1 MLDARRHF
9 VQNLAGAAGAFLL
22 FQSQPPIPGGR
33 QKLPINPPE
42 PAEKQDP
49 DAATTLSPKAPLHA
63 QEKELRET
71 MDQLFVRVRDLK
83 LELDRLPTSEV
94 FSVSVFKQ
102 TQEIEKLAK
111 RLKTYAKG

>member
-1 MLDARRHF
+1 MLDARRCF
-9 VQNLAGAAGAFLL
+9 FKNLAGAAGAFLF
-22 FQSQPPIPGGR
+22 FQSQPPIPGAR

-42 PAEKQDP
+42 PAEKQDANAP
-49 DAATTLSPKAPLHA
+49 ETLSPKVPLHA

-71 MDQLFVRVRDLK
+71 TDQLFVRVRDLK